1 LGHFHYPR
9 HFGVLAAA
17 AVVLILPSR
26 WGFFSEALL
35 PTFAISGALHALAVV
50 VALRAPSALLRKC
63 SFVVLAAALSAL
75 TLYIGILSLALFAVL
90 PADARLHMALGICSA
105 AGAMTYGSLIRLYWL
120 QKFSSRFILA
130 IAAGCVLGTFF
141 AFLARH
147 YFPFLAG
154 WWLAA
159 AWWFAFSGGLWNIHT
174 RAQEMRRES

>member
-1 LGHFHYPR
+1 MGHFHYPR

-50 VALRAPSALLRKC
+50 VALRAPSPLLRKC
-63 SFVVLAAALSAL
+63 SFVALAAVLSVL
-75 TLYIGILSLALFAVL
+75 ILYIGILSLALFAIL
-90 PADARLHMALGICSA
+90 PANARLYMALGVCSA
-105 AGAMTYGSLIRLYWL
+105 AGALTYGSLIRLFWL

-141 AFLARH
+141 AFFARH

-159 AWWFAFSGGLWNIHT
+159 AWWFAFSGGLWYFDT
-174 RAQEMRRES
+174 RAQDGRRVY

>member
-26 WGFFSEALL
+26 WGFLSEALL

-50 VALRAPSALLRKC
+50 VALRAPSALLRGC
-63 SFVVLAAALSAL
+63 SFVALAAVLSVL
-75 TLYIGILSLALFAVL
+75 TMYIGILSLALFAIL
-90 PADARLHMALGICSA
+90 PANARLYMALGVCSA
-105 AGAMTYGSLIRLYWL
+105 AGGMTYGSLIRLYWL

-130 IAAGCVLGTFF
+130 IAAGCVLGTLF
-141 AFLARH
+141 AFFARH

-159 AWWFAFSGGLWNIHT
+159 AWWFAFSGGLWYFDT
-174 RAQEMRRES
+174 RAPAGRRVY

>member
-17 AVVLILPSR
+17 AVVLILPR

-50 VALRAPSALLRKC
+50 VALRAPSTLFRKC
-63 SFVVLAAALSAL
+63 SFVALAAVLSVL
-75 TLYIGILSLALFAVL
+75 TLYVGILSLALFAVL
-90 PADARLHMALGICSA
+90 PANARLYITLGICAA

-141 AFLARH
+141 AFIARH
-147 YFPFLAG
+147 YFPILAG

-159 AWWFAFSGGLWNIHT
+159 AWWFAFSGGLWYFDT
-174 RAQEMRRES
+174 RAQDRRRAN